1 MEKELSKD
9 KIVGLMADQFKKRLS
24 DPIELKLRA
33 TVEKWIIE
41 DIGRVYDGT
50 HSIKNP
56 DLRSKSTLLLFKK
69 RFEKARK
76 NDLGFVAKRAFR
88 SDRIVRGTDRAD
100 LTNFCIKSEK
110 SL

>member
-1 MEKELSKD
+1 
-9 KIVGLMADQFKKRLS
+9 MADQFKKRLS

-69 RFEKARK
+69 RFEKAERMISVLSR
-76 NDLGFVAKRAFR
+76 NGL
-88 SDRIVRGTDRAD
+88 SDRTELFAELIE
-100 LTNFCIKSEK
+100 LI
-110 SL
+110 